1 MGKKFGGVLAVLI
14 VLFAVLY
21 WRASDLPSPYLD
33 APAAPEPEYDTSVIA
48 QHLSE
53 AVKIKTISWSPTA
66 ETEGEAFL
74 AFHDFLETTFPTVHR
89 TLTRE
94 IVNEYSL
101 LYRWQG
107 RDPSKKPIAILGHM
121 DVVPIE
127 PGTEGDWEHPPFS
140 GAIVDGFI
148 WGRGV
153 LDDKSSVV
161 LSMEAIEALTREG
174 FVPEQDIYLAFG
186 HDEEIAG
193 QRGAVKIVETLKE
206 RGITFDWILDEGF
219 TILDGYLDYING
231 PMAVLGIVEK
241 GFLTLELTATD
252 AGGHSSTPRADTAV
266 SKLARAVEKVQST
279 PFPIQIDAEDEVR
292 IRATAAEM
300 PFIERIMA
308 SNLWLFGHFVKA
320 QIAENPYSAAQFRT
334 TTAAT
339 VFNAGTKEN
348 ILPQEAK
355 ALINFRIH
363 PRDTIDSVVARTKE
377 VIGDDSID
385 VQIYA
390 VPSNPPQ
397 PSNVDGAPYAMITG
411 ALGDSFGPIAATP
424 SLVVGATD
432 SRFYIDIAD
441 EIFRFTPIVMTLE
454 QFSGFHGTG
463 ERVAVEN
470 LGRSV
475 KFYERLIRRASSTEE
490 GGAQ

>member
-1 MGKKFGGVLAVLI
+1 MGKKFGGALGVLLI
-14 VLFAVLY
+14 LFGITY

-33 APAAPEPEYDTSVIA
+33 APPAAEPDYDTQVIA
-48 QHLSE
+48 EHLSA
-53 AVKIKTISWSPTA
+53 AVQIKTISWSPTA
-66 ETEGEAFL
+66 ETEGNAFL
-74 AFHDFLETTFPTVHR
+74 AFHAFLETTFPTVHA

-94 IVNEYSL
+94 VINDYSL
-101 LYRWQG
+101 LYRWRG
-107 RDPSKKPIAILGHM
+107 SDPDKTPIAILGHM

-127 PGTEGDWEHPPFS
+127 PGTEDDWDHPPFS
-140 GAIVDGFI
+140 GAIADGFI

-161 LSMEAIEALTREG
+161 LSMEAVEALTQQG
-174 FVPEQDIYLAFG
+174 FVPEQDIYFAFG
-186 HDEEIAG
+186 HDEEIGG
-193 QRGAVKIVETLKE
+193 QRGAVKIVELLKS
-206 RGITFDWILDEGF
+206 RGIQFDWILDEGF

-231 PMAVLGIVEK
+231 PLAVVGIVEK

-266 SKLARAVEKVQST
+266 SKLARAVERVQSN
-279 PFPIQIDAEDEVR
+279 PFPIEIDPEDEAR
-292 IRATAAEM
+292 IRSTAAEM
-300 PFIERIMA
+300 PFFERLMSA
-308 SNLWLFGHFVKA
+308 NLWLFGHFVKA
-320 QIAENPYSAAQFRT
+320 EIAANPYAAAQFRT

-355 ALINFRIH
+355 ALINFRLH
-363 PRDTIDSVVARTKE
+363 PRDTIDDVVARTIE
-377 VIGDDSID
+377 LINDPEID

-397 PSNVDGAPYAMITG
+397 PSNIDGEAYAMITG
-411 ALGDSFGPIAATP
+411 ALGDAFGPIAAAP

-432 SRFYIDIAD
+432 SRFYIDVSK
-441 EIFRFTPIVMTLE
+441 EIFRFTPVVMTLE

-463 ERVAVEN
+463 ERVALEN

-475 KFYERLIRRASSTEE
+475 KFYEQLIRRAGTRPRS
-490 GGAQ
+490 G